1 MEITEVKKV
10 KLNVTNIKS
19 VLIRSNKKFRNV
31 EKKKSYLTRRQE
43 EQEKRILLEKKIEG
57 SPLRKIPKIPV
68 LGGAIGVARSIWDR
82 LVNFFGW
89 LLVGF
94 LVTRLPQIIENLK
107 RTFAFIKPIW
117 EGAMK
122 TFAIIGKG
130 MGALFTGISSLFNLN
145 KSTKDLQKAESDLKD
160 LDAEL
165 KGMDRD
171 LKSVGDDTEERP
183 SSTPSNSGNDNI
195 TQSSPVKW
203 NNPWEGDNLESTGQ
217 VMRQELL
224 KQDNKIQTKS
234 KKIKEKKQREV
245 KDHRLDSKLDGNI
258 KVRPKTAPFILNQ
271 KGPLDIDQD
280 IPKGDLVVVE
290 RTKVKWWNPATWN
303 RGGGNNNPSSTTST
317 PNTLKMLDGSVMEL
331 P

>member
-145 KSTKDLQKAESDLKD
+145 KSTSDLQKAESDLKD

-165 KGMDRD
+165 KGIDRD
-171 LKSVGDDTEERP
+171 LKSVGDETAEKP
-183 SSTPSNSGNDNI
+183 SSDSSTNVNGNNN
-195 TQSSPVKW
+195 QSSPVKS

-217 VMRQELL
+217 VMRQALL
-224 KQDNKIQTKS
+224 KEDNKIQTKS
-234 KKIKEKKQREV
+234 KKIKEKKQREQRGGV
-245 KDHRLDSKLDGNI
+245 NSRLDSKLDPNV
-258 KVRPKTAPFILNQ
+258 KVRQRTASIILGQ

-290 RTKVKWWNPATWN
+290 RTKVKWWNPLTWN
-303 RGGGNNNPSSTTST
+303 RGGGNNNSSSTTSK
-317 PNTLKMLDGSVMEL
+317 PNDSIMEL
-331 P
+331 Q

>member
-1 MEITEVKKV
+1 MEIAEVKKV

-19 VLIRSNKKFRNV
+19 VLIRSNKKLRNV

-57 SPLRKIPKIPV
+57 SPSRKIPKIPV

-94 LVTRLPQIIENLK
+94 LVTRLPQIIANLK
-107 RTFAFIKPIW
+107 RRFAFIKPIW

-145 KSTKDLQKAESDLKD
+145 KSTSDLQKAESDLKD

-165 KGMDRD
+165 KGIDRD
-171 LKSVGDDTEERP
+171 LKSVGDEKGERP
-183 SSTPSNSGNDNI
+183 SSDSSTSVNDN
-195 TQSSPVKW
+195 TNQSSPVKW
-203 NNPWEGDNLESTGQ
+203 NKPWEDDNLASTGQ

-224 KQDNKIQTKS
+224 KQDNKIQSKS
-234 KKIKEKKQREV
+234 KKIKEKKTRERINP
-245 KDHRLDSKLDGNI
+245 RLDSKLDRNV
-258 KVRPKTAPFILNQ
+258 KVRQRTAPIILGQ
-271 KGPLDIDQD
+271 KGPLDNDQD

-290 RTKVKWWNPATWN
+290 RTKIKRERIWYNPTTWFGGN
-303 RGGGNNNPSSTTST
+303 KGSTSAGGGNNNTEI
-317 PNTLKMLDGSVMEL
+317 MSV

>member
-1 MEITEVKKV
+1 MEIAEVKKV

-19 VLIRSNKKFRNV
+19 VLIRSNKKLRNV

-57 SPLRKIPKIPV
+57 SPSRKIPKISL
-68 LGGAIGVARSIWDR
+68 LGKAEGVARSIWDR

-94 LVTRLPQIIENLK
+94 LVTRLPQIIATLK
-107 RTFAFIKPIW
+107 RAFAFIKPIW

-130 MGALFTGISSLFNLN
+130 MSALYNGISSLFNLN

-165 KGMDRD
+165 KGIDRD

-195 TQSSPVKW
+195 NKSSPVKW
-203 NNPWEGDNLESTGQ
+203 NNPWEDNNLESTGQ

-224 KQDNKIQTKS
+224 KQDSKIQKRS
-234 KKIKEKKQREV
+234 KKFKEKRTREV
-245 KDHRLDSKLDGNI
+245 LNPRLDSGLVKNLI
-258 KVRPKTAPFILNQ
+258 VRKKTPFVILNQ
-271 KGPLDIDQD
+271 KGPLEKDQD
-280 IPKGDLVVVE
+280 IPKPDLMVLE
-290 RTKVKWWNPATWN
+290 RTKVKWWNPLTYFG
-303 RGGGNNNPSSTTST
+303 RQSNNNNSDFHSSMDAH
-317 PNTLKMLDGSVMEL
+317 NLA
-331 P
+331 

>member
-1 MEITEVKKV
+1 MEIAEVKKV

-19 VLIRSNKKFRNV
+19 VLIRSNKKLRNV

-57 SPLRKIPKIPV
+57 SPSRKIPKISL
-68 LGGAIGVARSIWDR
+68 LGKAVGVARSIWDR

-94 LVTRLPQIIENLK
+94 LVTRLPQIIATLK
-107 RTFAFIKPIW
+107 RAFAFIKPIW

-130 MGALFTGISSLFNLN
+130 MSALYNGISSLFNLN

-165 KGMDRD
+165 KGIDRD

-195 TQSSPVKW
+195 NKSSPVKW
-203 NNPWEGDNLESTGQ
+203 NNPWEDNNVESTGQ
-217 VMRQELL
+217 VMRQALL
-224 KQDNKIQTKS
+224 KEDNKIQSKS
-234 KKIKEKKQREV
+234 KKIKEKKHRARINP
-245 KDHRLDSKLDGNI
+245 RLDSKLNGNV
-258 KVRPKTAPFILNQ
+258 KVRQRTPFVVLNQ
-271 KGPLDIDQD
+271 KGPLEKDQD
-280 IPKGDLVVVE
+280 IPKPDLMVVE
-290 RTKVKWWNPATWN
+290 RTKVKWWNP
-303 RGGGNNNPSSTTST
+303 
-317 PNTLKMLDGSVMEL
+317 
-331 P
+331 